1 MIDLD
6 ELERMVAASNA
17 RITRDEMCLRD
28 MEWVTE
34 HVLSN
39 ILPALIERVRRAEK
53 ALRKTKRALTPFA
66 ERVFNDN
73 GDLTISDTWMCDSD
87 DFRRA
92 YFEEKRIDAHFAVYE
107 PAKEVE
113 T

>member
-39 ILPALIERVRRAEK
+39 ILPALIERVRKAEE
-53 ALRKTKRALTPFA
+53 ALKPFSNFA
-66 ERVFNDN
+66 ERFGDTARDDDWVLTRNPSGK
-73 GDLTISDTWMCDSD
+73 GDLTMGNV
-87 DFRRA
+87 RRA
-92 YFEEKRIDAHFAVYE
+92 RAHFAAYE

-113 T
+113 K